1 MSFNELEDPYL
12 HHFSDLANDFDLN
25 RGPDLKAFI
34 EHFELE
40 GYRSS
45 VQLPESDRAI
55 KIMSIHKSKGLEFP
69 IVILPKMNFSNDIIS
84 TSKFLVEEKGF
95 ILYSTLSSKSNVD
108 AIVEMKGQESLQI
121 LTDNMNKCY
130 VALTRPV
137 ERLYIHNQFGKKGGG
152 FGKMFHQNL
161 CQLTEND
168 DKKITFEVGVQSSP
182 HEVKVNMNQFFTPKN
197 ITDQLWFPSIALQD
211 AIALEEYQLTEAQRF
226 GNQIHE
232 MLAEINSK
240 EEISIY
246 IEQGIKEGI
255 IELGFKEQLKEQLNL
270 IFNFGPYNQLFED
283 SIDVFNEYSII
294 TEGGNVLR
302 PDKVIFGKEKVI
314 ILDYKS
320 GLPKKKDNQ
329 QVTNYVNAFIQ
340 MQDKPVEGYLFYIA
354 NMEIV
359 KVC

>member
-12 HHFSDLANDFDLN
+12 HHFSDMANDFDLN

-34 EHFELE
+34 EHFESE

-45 VQLPESDRAI
+45 VQLPESERSV

-84 TSKFLVEEKGF
+84 TSKFLVEENGF
-95 ILYSTLSSKSNVD
+95 ILYSTLSSNSNVD
-108 AIVEMKGQESLQI
+108 AIVEMKEEESLQI

-137 ERLYIHNQFGKKGGG
+137 ERLYILNQFDKKGRG

-161 CQLTEND
+161 IDLIES
-168 DKKITFEVGVQSSP
+168 KEGKITFEMGVKSNP
-182 HEVKVNMNQFFTPKN
+182 NEVKKNTNQFFTPKN

-211 AIALEEYQLTEAQRF
+211 AIALENYQLTEAQRF

-232 MLAEINSK
+232 LLALINSK

-246 IEQGIKEGI
+246 IEQGINDGS
-255 IELGFKEQLKEQLNL
+255 IELGFKDQLIEKLDLILNYE
-270 IFNFGPYNQLFED
+270 PYNQLLENCVQ
-283 SIDVFNEYSII
+283 VFNEYSII
-294 TEGGNVLR
+294 TEYGNILR
-302 PDKVIFGKEKVI
+302 PDKVIFDHDKVI
-314 ILDYKS
+314 ILDFKS
-320 GLPKKKDNQ
+320 GLPKKKDQQ
-329 QVTNYVNAFIQ
+329 QVTNYVNAFEQ
-340 MQDKPVEGYLFYIA
+340 MQKKTVEGYLFYIS